1 MMLLYNVFSCMCSH
15 TQDDCVLKVW
25 YPNTGWRSAV
35 VVQDLSDKRPPPVH
49 FSFVYLAHPRSVTGM
64 SWRKTSKFMPK

>member
-1 MMLLYNVFSCMCSH
+1 MFVYNVFSRMRLH
-15 TQDDCVLKVW
+15 TQDDCLLKVW
-25 YPNTGWRSAV
+25 YPTTGWRSAV
-35 VVQDLSDKRPPPVH
+35 VVHDLSDKKPPPVH